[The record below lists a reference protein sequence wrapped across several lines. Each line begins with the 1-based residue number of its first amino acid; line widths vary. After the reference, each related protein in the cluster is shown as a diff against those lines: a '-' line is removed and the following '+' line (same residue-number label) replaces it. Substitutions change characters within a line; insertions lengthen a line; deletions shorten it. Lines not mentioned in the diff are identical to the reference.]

1 MFTKPFLFTSFRSWR
16 VCMMS
21 GVRKFLWGTTRIATC
36 IVFGILSIFA
46 WIGRLISD
54 FASREKVAAVIIGIL
69 LFILSFGWITTYVST
84 KTQLTTAEFQ
94 RDSIGYVLDRYM
106 QAYDSVVVDGDTL
119 KYQN

>member
-16 VCMMS
+16 VCMMA
-21 GVRKFLWGTTRIATC
+21 GIRKFLWGSARIATC

-54 FASREKVAAVIIGIL
+54 FASREKVAAAIIGIL

-84 KTQLTTAEFQ
+84 KTQLTTAEYQ

-106 QAYDSVVVDGDTL
+106 QAYDSVIVDGDTI
-119 KYQN
+119 K

>member
-84 KTQLTTAEFQ
+84 KTQLTTVEYQ

-106 QAYDSVVVDGDTL
+106 QAYDSVIVDGDTI
-119 KYQN
+119 KNYK